1 MVTCAY
7 SPTTGEAKTVL
18 TVYFTLQFQASERDS
33 LKTKVDSYC
42 RSSWGYCPLASV
54 CLCPSI

>member
-18 TVYFTLQFQASERDS
+18 TVYLTLQCQASERDS
-33 LKTKVDSYC
+33 LKTKVDS
-42 RSSWGYCPLASV
+42 
-54 CLCPSI
+54 